1 MGTTVGLGLPRVG
14 QMWPPHTPRSVGPQ
28 EMSVQL
34 VKTTPH
40 HIPKPKLQ
48 PQTGRKPGGAREL
61 QPTFKGAQEEGKGG
75 RDGPTEAH

>member
-1 MGTTVGLGLPRVG
+1 M
-14 QMWPPHTPRSVGPQ
+14 
-28 EMSVQL
+28 
-34 VKTTPH
+34 KTTPH